1 MFFYFYKYVFFY
13 ISIISELFCKNK
25 LFMLLRVTLQ
35 RNLCKKCYIKR
46 THLCFSVNYS
56 TVTTIQNLE
65 FLSSLVFCNY
75 VILGGH
81 ILNISETTFPKLIFH
96 LLLSYK
102 VPDVLLHEFYIP
114 SRYAINDCI

>member
-1 MFFYFYKYVFFY
+1 MFFYFYKYAFFY
-13 ISIISELFCKNK
+13 ISIISEFFCKNK

-46 THLCFSVNYS
+46 THLCSSVNYS

-81 ILNISETTFPKLIFH
+81 ILNISKKQYFRNLYFICCSAIKYLMF
-96 LLLSYK
+96 
-102 VPDVLLHEFYIP
+102 FYMNFI
-114 SRYAINDCI
+114 YLQDMQ